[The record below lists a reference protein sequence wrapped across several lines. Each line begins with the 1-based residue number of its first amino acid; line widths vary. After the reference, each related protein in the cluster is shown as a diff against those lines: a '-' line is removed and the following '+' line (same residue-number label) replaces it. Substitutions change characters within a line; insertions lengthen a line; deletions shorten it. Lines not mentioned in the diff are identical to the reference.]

1 MQPSWSEVNEI
12 IDYWAA
18 DNATS
23 HPRTYANE
31 WEDWL
36 SVSRPGVFQDPDDV
50 WFLSIDELI
59 ELAEGRSELAELLPD
74 RREAHRRARPVTWGS
89 HRSCA
94 ASSSVEEHQA

>member
-36 SVSRPGVFQDPDDV
+36 SVSGPDVFQDPD
-50 WFLSIDELI
+50 
-59 ELAEGRSELAELLPD
+59 ALLVGNAHTAPTCRGCVAHND
-74 RREAHRRARPVTWGS
+74 RRH
-89 HRSCA
+89 
-94 ASSSVEEHQA
+94 